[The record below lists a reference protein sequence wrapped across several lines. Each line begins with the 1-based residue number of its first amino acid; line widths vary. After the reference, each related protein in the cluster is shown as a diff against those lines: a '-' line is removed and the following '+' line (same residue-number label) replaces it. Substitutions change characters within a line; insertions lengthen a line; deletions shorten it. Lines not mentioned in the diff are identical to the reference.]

1 MAKIIIKDVPEQLYT
16 AFVKLAAQKGLTLEE
31 AVIEV
36 LTESANKDKEEE
48 KFKRSLL
55 PKIKAETIVSAI
67 KAGRVSD

>member
-1 MAKIIIKDVPEQLYT
+1 MATILVKDVSDELFL
-16 AFVKLAAQKGLTLEE
+16 AFATLAAQKGLTLEE

-36 LTESANKDKEEE
+36 LRQSAYKDKELQ
-48 KFKRSLL
+48 KLKRSLL

>member
-36 LTESANKDKEEE
+36 LTESANKDKELE
-48 KFKRSLL
+48 KIKRSLL

-67 KAGRVSD
+67 KAGRVLD